1 EKMVKI
7 NDVEICTECFGNP
20 DHPALLLIMGAN
32 ASMIWWDDEFCE
44 KLAAKGRYVI
54 RYDNR
59 DVGRSTFYEP
69 GKIGYTIVDMVDDAA
84 GILDAYNIPKAHV
97 VGMSLGGM
105 LAQILSLKY
114 PNRVLTA
121 TMIA

>member
-1 EKMVKI
+1 MSEKMVKI

-69 GKIGYTIVDMVDDAA
+69 GKMGYTIVDMVDDAA

-97 VGMSLGGM
+97 VGMSLEGCW
-105 LAQILSLKY
+105 LKFY
-114 PNRVLTA
+114 R
-121 TMIA
+121 